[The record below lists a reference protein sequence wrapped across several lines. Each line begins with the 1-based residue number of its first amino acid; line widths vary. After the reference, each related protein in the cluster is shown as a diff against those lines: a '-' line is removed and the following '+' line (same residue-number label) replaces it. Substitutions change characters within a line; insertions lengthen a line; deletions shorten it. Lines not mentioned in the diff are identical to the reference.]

1 MDKVGLIHVMTL
13 IDLILPALVFVIVW
27 GGIPALVVKAVL
39 DDNKLAKIAFVLSI
53 GSGIFIYIKTGQF
66 PYGITFR

>member
-1 MDKVGLIHVMTL
+1 MDKLGLIHGMTL
-13 IDLILPALVFVIVW
+13 VDLILQSLVFVVVW
-27 GGIPALVVKAVL
+27 GGIPALVVKATL
-39 DDNKLAKIAFVLSI
+39 NDNKLAKIAFVLSV

>member
-1 MDKVGLIHVMTL
+1 MDKLGLIHGMTL
-13 IDLILPALVFVIVW
+13 MDLILPSLVFVVVW
-27 GGIPALVVKAVL
+27 GGIPALVVKATL
-39 DDNKLAKIAFVLSI
+39 NDNKLAKIAFVLSM

>member
-1 MDKVGLIHVMTL
+1 M
-13 IDLILPALVFVIVW
+13 

>member
-13 IDLILPALVFVIVW
+13 IDLILPALVFVVVW

-53 GSGIFIYIKTGQF
+53 GSGIFIYIKTGQL